1 MATVS
6 SIGVGSN
13 LPLNDLLD
21 SLRNHENQALSL
33 IQSRQVAVQS
43 RISAYGQLKNAVSAL
58 QTAAQNVGKADTFGA
73 LKATTASDAFT
84 ATVDKTAI
92 AGQYSIQVDTLATA
106 QTLVAQ
112 GRADRE
118 AAIGAGGSITITL
131 TSGDSHTIDLTDR
144 DTSLNGLVAALNGDP
159 DAGVNATLVNDGSGA
174 PHRLLLT
181 SRTTGT
187 ESAVASITVD
197 DNADLQAF
205 LAYDQ
210 AAGTGDLA
218 EQAATDAQLSI
229 NGITITSQT
238 NTIQDAI
245 EGVQLTLTKATD
257 TPASLSVTRDDS
269 GATKAINDFVKA
281 YNSLQGTIK
290 SLTAYNIDTQKAS
303 ALTGDSLARRVQTE
317 MRGALNGALG
327 GIDGL
332 SLSRI
337 GITTDPVS
345 GELKVD
351 DKQLAAALSD
361 NLQGVTSLFTSQNGA
376 GTRIA
381 AAAETFTRNNGLFS
395 SATDSL
401 NASFKQIQRQYDAAA
416 DRIEQRM
423 ETYRRQFTQLDAMV
437 AQMNSLS
444 GYLAQQMSMLENLS
458 KSNTK

>member
-92 AGQYSIQVDTLATA
+92 AGQYAIQVDTLATA

-118 AAIGAGGSITITL
+118 AAIGEGGSITITL

-210 AAGTGDLA
+210 GAGTGDLA

-416 DRIEQRM
+416 DRIDQRM

>member
-1 MATVS
+1 
-6 SIGVGSN
+6 
-13 LPLNDLLD
+13 
-21 SLRNHENQALSL
+21 
-33 IQSRQVAVQS
+33 
-43 RISAYGQLKNAVSAL
+43 
-58 QTAAQNVGKADTFGA
+58 
-73 LKATTASDAFT
+73 
-84 ATVDKTAI
+84 
-92 AGQYSIQVDTLATA
+92 
-106 QTLVAQ
+106 
-112 GRADRE
+112 
-118 AAIGAGGSITITL
+118 
-131 TSGDSHTIDLTDR
+131 
-144 DTSLNGLVAALNGDP
+144 
-159 DAGVNATLVNDGSGA
+159 
-174 PHRLLLT
+174 
-181 SRTTGT
+181 RTTGT

-197 DNADLQAF
+197 GNADLEAF
-205 LAYDQ
+205 LAYDR

-238 NTIQDAI
+238 NTIEDAI
-245 EGVQLTLTKATD
+245 EGVQLTLTKTTD
-257 TPASLSVTRDDS
+257 TPASLPVTRDDS

-381 AAAETFTRNNGLFS
+381 AAAETFTRNNG
-395 SATDSL
+395 
-401 NASFKQIQRQYDAAA
+401 
-416 DRIEQRM
+416 
-423 ETYRRQFTQLDAMV
+423 
-437 AQMNSLS
+437 
-444 GYLAQQMSMLENLS
+444 
-458 KSNTK
+458 

>member
-118 AAIGAGGSITITL
+118 AAIGEGGSITITL
-131 TSGDSHTIDLTDR
+131 ASGDSHTIDLTDR

-376 GTRIA
+376 GTRVV

-416 DRIEQRM
+416 DRIDQRM